1 MSEDRLVLNTKKSLY
16 EPIEIEI
23 DGQVYQSAKT
33 TQALLAE
40 VDKLDERVT
49 QKEEGALYKVIGLLF
64 NIDAKILAKL
74 DKREVE
80 DIYTFSKR
88 KFLEI
93 ERQRVDIITKSFEK
107 VFPGQTVVKK
117 VIPSQKRPG
126 NKQ

>member
-40 VDKLDERVT
+40 VDKLDERIAK
-49 QKEEGALYKVIGLLF
+49 KEEGALYKVVGLLF
-64 NIDAKILAKL
+64 NIDAKILAQL

-93 ERQRVDIITKSFEK
+93 ERQRVDIITKSFDK
-107 VFPGQTVVKK
+107 VFPGQVVVKK